1 MVIHLKESSLGK
13 GRAQRTQLH
22 HTWTAKEFCQSR
34 VYKYTHEIAE
44 QYAQYRCCEA
54 DLQIRRLK
62 DALRDVRHELVMN
75 GYPLDDKTI
84 VLIEEAVAE

>member
-13 GRAQRTQLH
+13 KPAH

-34 VYKYTHEIAE
+34 VYKYTYEVAE

-54 DLQIRRLK
+54 ELQIKRLIEV
-62 DALRDVRHELVMN
+62 LRDVRHELVVK

-84 VLIEEAVAE
+84 LLIEDVVEEQ